1 MEPPKILIVS
11 DDSEFSNA
19 VVRSWTDSPHLPTS
33 FTLGTSSEFVREGLD
48 LTIVGGLRESQESPV
63 LKSLCRT
70 GKSVIYISRPNGSA
84 PKLTGMVAIPE
95 VEGWPQLLATVAGEI
110 LERMR
115 AVAELSRL
123 TEMSFQLERQAALG
137 RYMVEARHNLNNA
150 LTSILGNCDLI
161 LLDDEQLPSATK
173 RQVETI
179 RNMGMR
185 LNEIMQRFSSLQKEM
200 LLVEQQ
206 SESSIKARAIAA
218 GV

>member
-1 MEPPKILIVS
+1 VEPPKILIVS
-11 DDSEFSNA
+11 DDSEFSSA
-19 VVRSWTDSPHLPTS
+19 VVRSWTDSPQASAL
-33 FTLGTSSEFVREGLD
+33 FTLGTTSEFVREGFD
-48 LTIVGGLRESQESPV
+48 LAIVSGLLESLQSKV

-70 GKSVIYISRPNGSA
+70 GKPVIYISRPNGSA
-84 PKLTGMVAIPE
+84 PKLAGLVAIPE
-95 VEGWPQLLATVAGEI
+95 VEGWPELLATVAGER

-115 AVAELSRL
+115 VASELSRL
-123 TEMSFQLERQAALG
+123 TEMSSQLEREAALG
-137 RYMVEARHNLNNA
+137 HYMVEARHNLNNA

-206 SESSIKARAIAA
+206 SESGTKAKATATGA
-218 GV
+218 

>member
-11 DDSEFSNA
+11 DDSEFSSA
-19 VVRSWTDSPHLPTS
+19 VVRSWTDSPQAPAL
-33 FTLGTSSEFVREGLD
+33 FTLGTSSEFVREGFD
-48 LTIVGGLRESQESPV
+48 LAIVSGLPESLQSKV

-70 GKSVIYISRPNGSA
+70 GKPVIYVSQPNGNA
-84 PKLTGMVAIPE
+84 PKLAGLVTVPE
-95 VEGWPQLLATVAGEI
+95 VAGWPQLLATVASEI
-110 LERMR
+110 LERVR
-115 AVAELSRL
+115 AAAELSRL
-123 TEMSFQLERQAALG
+123 METRSQLECQAALG
-137 RYMVEARHNLNNA
+137 HYMVDARHNLNNA

-161 LLDDEQLPSATK
+161 LLDDEQLPSATR

-206 SESSIKARAIAA
+206 SESGIKAKATATGA
-218 GV
+218 

>member
-1 MEPPKILIVS
+1 
-11 DDSEFSNA
+11 
-19 VVRSWTDSPHLPTS
+19 
-33 FTLGTSSEFVREGLD
+33 
-48 LTIVGGLRESQESPV
+48 
-63 LKSLCRT
+63 
-70 GKSVIYISRPNGSA
+70 
-84 PKLTGMVAIPE
+84 
-95 VEGWPQLLATVAGEI
+95 
-110 LERMR
+110 
-115 AVAELSRL
+115 
-123 TEMSFQLERQAALG
+123 
-137 RYMVEARHNLNNA
+137 
-150 LTSILGNCDLI
+150 LI

>member
-1 MEPPKILIVS
+1 VEPPKILIVS
-11 DDSEFSNA
+11 DDNEFSDA
-19 VVRSWTDSPHLPTS
+19 VVSSWADSPHPPAS
-33 FTLGTSSEFVREGLD
+33 FTLGTSSKFEPEGLD
-48 LTIVGGLRESQESPV
+48 LAIAGGLSESQEIAV
-63 LKSLCRT
+63 LKSLCRS
-70 GKSVIYISRPNGSA
+70 GKPVIYVSRPNGNA
-84 PKLTGMVAIPE
+84 PKLTGLVAILE

-115 AVAELSRL
+115 ATAELSRL
-123 TEMSFQLERQAALG
+123 REISSQLESQAALG

-206 SESSIKARAIAA
+206 SESSIRARAIAA

>member
-1 MEPPKILIVS
+1 
-11 DDSEFSNA
+11 
-19 VVRSWTDSPHLPTS
+19 
-33 FTLGTSSEFVREGLD
+33 
-48 LTIVGGLRESQESPV
+48 
-63 LKSLCRT
+63 
-70 GKSVIYISRPNGSA
+70 
-84 PKLTGMVAIPE
+84 MVAIPE

>member
-1 MEPPKILIVS
+1 VEPPKILIVS
-11 DDSEFSNA
+11 DDSEFSSA
-19 VVRSWTDSPHLPTS
+19 VVRSWTDSPQAPAL
-33 FTLGTSSEFVREGLD
+33 FTLGTSSEFVREGFD
-48 LTIVGGLRESQESPV
+48 LAIVSGLPESLQSKV

-70 GKSVIYISRPNGSA
+70 GKPVIYISRPNGSA